1 LRSRQCFEEL
11 FNYDVTADIVLQIVD
26 QIAHESR
33 RR

>member
-11 FNYDVTADIVLQIVD
+11 FNYDVTAKMVLEIVD
-26 QIAHESR
+26 QIAHETR